1 MEGLRQPHC
10 MNCGGDVRTV
20 DEHTL
25 KCNYCGSVFENHSFQ
40 KKSVSLQEFL
50 DRAKLEYVKNQRRNL
65 YDAVC
70 FLGFDVR
77 GQW

>member
-25 KCNYCGSVFENHSFQ
+25 KCNYCGSVFERA
-40 KKSVSLQEFL
+40 SVLVRSNG
-50 DRAKLEYVKNQRRNL
+50 AKIFRV
-65 YDAVC
+65 
-70 FLGFDVR
+70 
-77 GQW
+77 